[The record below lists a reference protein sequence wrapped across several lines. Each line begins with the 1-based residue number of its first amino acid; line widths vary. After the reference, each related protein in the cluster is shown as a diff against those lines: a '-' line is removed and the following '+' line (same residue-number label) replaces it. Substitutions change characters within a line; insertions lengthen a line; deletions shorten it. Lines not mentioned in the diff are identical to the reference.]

1 MTTNYNCIF
10 WGSETSCF
18 YNETY
23 GGTYQY
29 FNGDIDAFMTAKGAV
44 QGDATTWDTSVSL
57 TVANAVFGSSA
68 PFNSGDSPFMH
79 YVFAIEEIDD
89 QRIRVMF
96 YPTGNI
102 QDGIPNQRIRVMFY
116 PTGNMQNSD
125 GSALWRWW
133 QGMRFGTRK
142 RYGTNHI
149 RRIRL

>member
-10 WGSETSCF
+10 WGNENSCF

-89 QRIRVMF
+89 V
-96 YPTGNI
+96 
-102 QDGIPNQRIRVMFY
+102 RIRVMFY

-133 QGMRFGTRK
+133 QGMRFGTRR
-142 RYGTNHI
+142 RYGTTNI